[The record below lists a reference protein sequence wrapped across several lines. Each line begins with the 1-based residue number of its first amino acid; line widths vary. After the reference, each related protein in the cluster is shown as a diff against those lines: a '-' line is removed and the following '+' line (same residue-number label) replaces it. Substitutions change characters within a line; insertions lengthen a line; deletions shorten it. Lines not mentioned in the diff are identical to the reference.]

1 MFNNKSLK
9 NEYCFIFVANILL
22 MKIDF
27 ETLKNTVQ
35 SIIDCLAKKDREG
48 AVLQLKKAKEMLNE
62 MTDFAITDTDL
73 IELSRYQILLS
84 HLEQKV

>member
-1 MFNNKSLK
+1 MK

-27 ETLKNTVQ
+27 ETLKNTVH
-35 SIIDCLAKKDREG
+35 SIIDFLAKKDREG
-48 AVLQLKKAKEMLNE
+48 AVLQLKNAKEMLNE